1 MPNRFD
7 IFITRLETKSARE
20 GVPPHPIGDQHRA
33 RRDKADAK
41 PVRAG
46 ESHAEKDRAKHR
58 HKHDA

>member
-7 IFITRLETKSARE
+7 IFITRLETQNARN
-20 GVPPHPIGDQHRA
+20 GAPPHPISGQNRA
-33 RRDKADAK
+33 RRDKGDAK

-46 ESHAEKDRAKHR
+46 EVLSDKDRAKHR

>member
-20 GVPPHPIGDQHRA
+20 GVPPHPIADQHI
-33 RRDKADAK
+33 RRDKGTAK
-41 PVRAG
+41 QVRSG
-46 ESHAEKDRAKHR
+46 EAIAEKDRTKRR

>member
-7 IFITRLETKSARE
+7 IFITRLETKNARN
-20 GVPPHPIGDQHRA
+20 GVPLSQVGDQHRA
-33 RRDKADAK
+33 RRDKDDAK
-41 PVRAG
+41 PVRSG

>member
-20 GVPPHPIGDQHRA
+20 GVPHPMNDQHSV

-41 PVRAG
+41 PVQNGDA
-46 ESHAEKDRAKHR
+46 HADKDRGER
-58 HKHDA
+58 RFKHDA